1 MPRHDAIFSF
11 RRSGDDVAGQGVE
24 TDAVSAIVFAMIPLG
39 CYKSGSGKNPRGGD
53 VFMNRFSLIAGLA
66 IAVLLP
72 AAAIADDQHVI
83 AQPDS
88 LKWTAAPPVLPKG
101 AQIAA
106 LYGDP
111 DKAEPFV
118 FRLKFPAGY
127 KVAAHM
133 HPNDYDVTV
142 LSGTMYLGMG
152 DKLDPARG
160 EGLNAGGYLHL
171 PKGMHHYEWANEDTV
186 IQLSGVGPVG
196 MTYLNPADDPRK
208 MQ

>member
-1 MPRHDAIFSF
+1 
-11 RRSGDDVAGQGVE
+11 
-24 TDAVSAIVFAMIPLG
+24 
-39 CYKSGSGKNPRGGD
+39 
-53 VFMNRFSLIAGLA
+53 MNRFAAVVGMTFLA
-66 IAVLLP
+66 LLP
-72 AAAIADDQHVI
+72 LGATADEQHTVV
-83 AQPDS
+83 QPDS

-101 AQIAA
+101 AQIAV

-111 DKAEPFV
+111 DKAGPFV

-127 KVAAHM
+127 KVAAHT

-160 EGLNAGGYLHL
+160 QVLNTGGYLHL
-171 PKGMHHYEWANEDTV
+171 PKGAHHYEWSPEDTV

-196 MTYLNPADDPRK
+196 MTYLNPADDPTNTN
-208 MQ
+208 

>member
-1 MPRHDAIFSF
+1 MDGGAASAPERSADRGSL
-11 RRSGDDVAGQGVE
+11 RRSRQ
-24 TDAVSAIVFAMIPLG
+24 
-39 CYKSGSGKNPRGGD
+39 SGTIR
-53 VFMNRFSLIAGLA
+53 
-66 IAVLLP
+66 
-72 AAAIADDQHVI
+72 
-83 AQPDS
+83 
-88 LKWTAAPPVLPKG
+88 
-101 AQIAA
+101 
-106 LYGDP
+106 
-111 DKAEPFV
+111 

-152 DKLDPARG
+152 DKFDPARG

-171 PKGMHHYEWANEDTV
+171 PKGMHHYEWSNEDTV

-208 MQ
+208 TQ

>member
-1 MPRHDAIFSF
+1 
-11 RRSGDDVAGQGVE
+11 
-24 TDAVSAIVFAMIPLG
+24 
-39 CYKSGSGKNPRGGD
+39 
-53 VFMNRFSLIAGLA
+53 MNRFGLIAGLA

-72 AAAIADDQHVI
+72 AATIADDQHVI

-152 DKLDPARG
+152 DKFDPARVRG
-160 EGLNAGGYLHL
+160 
-171 PKGMHHYEWANEDTV
+171 
-186 IQLSGVGPVG
+186 
-196 MTYLNPADDPRK
+196 
-208 MQ
+208 

>member
-1 MPRHDAIFSF
+1 
-11 RRSGDDVAGQGVE
+11 
-24 TDAVSAIVFAMIPLG
+24 
-39 CYKSGSGKNPRGGD
+39 
-53 VFMNRFSLIAGLA
+53 MNRFGLIAGLA

-72 AAAIADDQHVI
+72 AATIADDQHVI
-83 AQPDS
+83 AQPEN
-88 LKWTAAPPVLPKG
+88 LNWTAAPPVLPKG

-142 LSGTMYLGMG
+142 LSGTMHLGMG

-160 EGLNAGGYLHL
+160 EGLKAGGYLRL
-171 PKGMHHYEWANEDTV
+171 PKSMHHYEFITG
-186 IQLSGVGPVG
+186 LRPTCPG
-196 MTYLNPADDPRK
+196 
-208 MQ
+208 